1 MQAALFCSLSKF
13 FTSFNLIDQ
22 IFNVFLFFPF
32 LSCVQPL
39 CRHVLRNQHKFMHFL
54 QRQIRLC
61 SSRIAQPLE
70 NAVDFDENNIKV
82 IDIPKIA
89 LQTQSQPIQ
98 HEPDNGHLFKVSNI
112 LSVCFCQSC
121 RYRSVR

>member
-1 MQAALFCSLSKF
+1 
-13 FTSFNLIDQ
+13 
-22 IFNVFLFFPF
+22 
-32 LSCVQPL
+32 
-39 CRHVLRNQHKFMHFL
+39 MHFL

-82 IDIPKIA
+82 INIPKIA

-98 HEPDNGHLFKVSNI
+98 HEPDNGHLFNVSKNNI
-112 LSVCFCQSC
+112 KESAGKKRYHSLHENKKSRIKFIISVELW
-121 RYRSVR
+121 